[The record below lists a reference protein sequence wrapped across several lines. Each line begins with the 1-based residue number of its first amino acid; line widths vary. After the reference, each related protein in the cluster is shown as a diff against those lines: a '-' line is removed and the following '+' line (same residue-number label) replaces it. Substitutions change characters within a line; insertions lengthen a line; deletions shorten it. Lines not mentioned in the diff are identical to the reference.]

1 VKTFRDLKLTEEEA
15 SLVLSNPYRETEIL
29 GEKRGYLFWCL
40 FTRAAGRGYIGTYEM
55 IENIV
60 TRATIIKAK
69 R

>member
-40 FTRAAGRGYIGTYEM
+40 FITRTAGRGYIGTYEM

-60 TRATIIKAK
+60 ARATIK
-69 R
+69 RSK